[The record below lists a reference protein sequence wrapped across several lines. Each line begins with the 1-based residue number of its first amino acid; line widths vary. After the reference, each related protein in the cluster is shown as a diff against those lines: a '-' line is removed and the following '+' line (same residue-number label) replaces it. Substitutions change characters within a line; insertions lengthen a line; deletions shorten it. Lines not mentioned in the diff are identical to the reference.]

1 MQCPTPRNGHSCK
14 SRRCPHCGLI
24 WAGDVRR
31 KLFGNFGHYE
41 GQVALISVTAPGQ
54 DVLPWDGKLVDSTA
68 AREWNLTAPR
78 RWRDLHRKAS
88 QNVRRR
94 VPRGSLQVLG
104 RVWEYQKRGVLH
116 VHVVVGVER
125 PVNRH
130 AAQLYTEQLKRL
142 NGEHGFGYVDGKW
155 SSYRGQ
161 NAAAYLSSYFIAGR
175 GKKASVRETVVQRDV
190 PGHVVYVSTNLTSV
204 TGVTMRSLRRVRYLW
219 VIARQVE
226 RGGLV
231 VDLETGELVPAP
243 PARSAG
249 GRPLR
254 L

>member
-31 KLFGNFGHYE
+31 KLFANFGHYE

-54 DVLPWDGKLVDSTA
+54 DVLPWDGKFVDNDA
-68 AREWNLTAPR
+68 ARAWNLTAPR
-78 RWRDLHRKAS
+78 RWRDLHRQAS

-94 VPRGSLQVLG
+94 MPRGALQVLG

-116 VHVVVGVER
+116 VHVVVGVDK
-125 PVNRH
+125 PINRH
-130 AAQLYTEQLKRL
+130 AAVLYTEQLKRL
-142 NGEHGFGYVDGKW
+142 HEGKGFGYVDGKW

-161 NAAAYLSSYFIAGR
+161 NAAAYLSSYFIGGHGR
-175 GKKASVRETVVQRDV
+175 KATVRETVTRPDV
-190 PGHVVYVSTNLTSV
+190 PSHVVYVASSLTTA
-204 TGVTMRSLRRVRYLW
+204 TGCTMRSLRRVRYLW
-219 VIARQVE
+219 GIARQVE
-226 RGGLV
+226 RGDPVPDENG
-231 VDLETGELVPAP
+231 GLVPAD
-243 PARSAG
+243 RV
-249 GRPLR
+249 RIPLR